1 MNGIDPA
8 PSNEVAH
15 AASPSPRRSM
25 AALFGAC
32 AAGAGL
38 LGAAPA
44 LAQNATVGQQ
54 LWDSGRSAPP
64 PTVLACGTCHN
75 GAAAAA
81 NGLTLAVL
89 RQRLTNN
96 GGLTLAN
103 AQAAVTRSLTGVQAM
118 RDIYPGTTLSATDI
132 SNLAAYIANV
142 PAPAPAPTPPPPAP
156 ANALQVNPEQVM
168 FAATPPSTNSA
179 QQTVTVRNGTSA
191 AVTLGNPAI
200 TASNSSLAAQDFLL
214 STPGIAGSTTTCT
227 NGATLA
233 AGATCTLGV
242 IFRPTATGQRSAAWE
257 VRFSSAGANPLT
269 LALQGTGGTA
279 PTPTPAPSPAPSPA
293 PAPAPGPAPAPAP
306 AGAGGGSVAGGITNA
321 GAGALGLPA
330 LGVLAAALL
339 RRRRPQVNERADV
352 GR

>member
-8 PSNEVAH
+8 PSKEVAGP
-15 AASPSPRRSM
+15 ASHSPRRSM

-54 LWDSGRSAPP
+54 LWDNGRSAPP
-64 PTVLACGTCHN
+64 PAILACGTCHN
-75 GAAAAA
+75 GAATM
-81 NGLTLAVL
+81 GGGKTLPVI
-89 RQRLTNN
+89 RQGLTNN

-103 AQAAVTRSLTGVQAM
+103 AQGLVTRSLTSVVSM
-118 RDIYPGTTLSATDI
+118 RNTYPGTTLSATDI
-132 SNLAAYIANV
+132 NDLAAYIANV

-156 ANALQVNPEQVM
+156 ANTLQVSPEQVM
-168 FAATPPSTNSA
+168 FAATPPSTSSA

-227 NGATLA
+227 NGGTLA
-233 AGATCTLGV
+233 AGASCTLGV

-257 VRFSSAGANPLT
+257 VRFTSAGANPLT
-269 LALQGTGGTA
+269 LALQGTGGPA
-279 PTPTPAPSPAPSPA
+279 PAPSPSPSPTPSPA

-330 LGVLAAALL
+330 LGLLAAALL
-339 RRRRPQVNERADV
+339 RRRRPQADERADT